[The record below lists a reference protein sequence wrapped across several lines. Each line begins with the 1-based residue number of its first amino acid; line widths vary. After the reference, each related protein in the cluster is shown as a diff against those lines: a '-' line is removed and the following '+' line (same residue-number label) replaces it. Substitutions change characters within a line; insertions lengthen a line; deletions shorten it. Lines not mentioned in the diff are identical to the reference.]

1 MIPDKKE
8 IIDIIQNN
16 MTDNLICRAL
26 EMRPEEITKFIC
38 GLANV
43 EGGYVLIG
51 VERDNGVLKVKGFQL
66 AFDTKTVMDDVSK
79 KLKGKILFEY
89 GHIYVLTKNVFAIK
103 VEKAE
108 QNILIDDMCYCYKNN
123 SIEVCREKKKN
134 SSTLFISYT
143 ECDAPIVDIIE
154 KKISEIQAAR
164 EKFRETET
172 YVTEAM
178 GAAVKSGVSVAAG
191 VAGGAAVASMAPSAA
206 MWVATTF
213 GTASTGTAISALHGA
228 VATKAALA
236 WLGGGA
242 LSAGGA
248 GVAGGQA
255 LLALA
260 GPIGWGIT
268 GVTTAASAIA
278 LGHKNKKIA
287 DEAIAEA
294 KKITIAGAE
303 VNETTAK
310 IQHLTDETV
319 LLMDALRD
327 MAQANRPLKGSNYLE
342 LSEDKQYR
350 LGTMVNNTLT
360 LAELLNKTI

>member
-1 MIPDKKE
+1 MLYAKPKKE
-8 IIDIIQNN
+8 ALAIHERAVTKYNAAYQKMERVGGHLYDKRCDCVTLIQ
-16 MTDNLICRAL
+16 
-26 EMRPEEITKFIC
+26 EIEF
-38 GLANV
+38 LV
-43 EGGYVLIG
+43 
-51 VERDNGVLKVKGFQL
+51 
-66 AFDTKTVMDDVSK
+66 
-79 KLKGKILFEY
+79 
-89 GHIYVLTKNVFAIK
+89 
-103 VEKAE
+103 
-108 QNILIDDMCYCYKNN
+108 N
-123 SIEVCREKKKN
+123 SIANRPKE
-134 SSTLFISYT
+134 F
-143 ECDAPIVDIIE
+143 E

-178 GAAVKSGVSVAAG
+178 EAAVKSGVSVVAG

-319 LLMDALRD
+319 MLMDALRD

>member
-1 MIPDKKE
+1 MLYAKPKKDALAIHERAVAKYNASFQKMERLGGRLYDKRCDCVTLIHE
-8 IIDIIQNN
+8 IEF
-16 MTDNLICRAL
+16 L
-26 EMRPEEITKFIC
+26 
-38 GLANV
+38 V
-43 EGGYVLIG
+43 
-51 VERDNGVLKVKGFQL
+51 
-66 AFDTKTVMDDVSK
+66 
-79 KLKGKILFEY
+79 
-89 GHIYVLTKNVFAIK
+89 
-103 VEKAE
+103 
-108 QNILIDDMCYCYKNN
+108 N
-123 SIEVCREKKKN
+123 SIANRPKE
-134 SSTLFISYT
+134 F
-143 ECDAPIVDIIE
+143 E

-164 EKFRETET
+164 EKFRETEA
-172 YVTEAM
+172 YATEAM
-178 GAAVKSGVSVAAG
+178 EAAVKSGVSVAAG

-278 LGHKNKKIA
+278 LGHKNKQIA

-303 VNETTAK
+303 VNETVAK

-319 LLMDALRD
+319 MLMDALKD
-327 MAQANRPLKGSNYLE
+327 MAQANRHLKGANYLE
-342 LSEDKQYR
+342 LSEDEQYQ
-350 LGTMVNNTLT
+350 LGTIVNNTLT

>member
-1 MIPDKKE
+1 MLYAKPKKE
-8 IIDIIQNN
+8 ALAIHERAVAKYNAAYQEMERVGGRLYDKRCDCV
-16 MTDNLICRAL
+16 TLIH
-26 EMRPEEITKFIC
+26 EIEF
-38 GLANV
+38 LV
-43 EGGYVLIG
+43 
-51 VERDNGVLKVKGFQL
+51 
-66 AFDTKTVMDDVSK
+66 
-79 KLKGKILFEY
+79 
-89 GHIYVLTKNVFAIK
+89 
-103 VEKAE
+103 
-108 QNILIDDMCYCYKNN
+108 N
-123 SIEVCREKKKN
+123 SIANRPKE
-134 SSTLFISYT
+134 F
-143 ECDAPIVDIIE
+143 E

-164 EKFRETET
+164 EKFRETEA
-172 YVTEAM
+172 YATEAM
-178 GAAVKSGVSVAAG
+178 EAAVKSSVSVAAG
-191 VAGGAAVASMAPSAA
+191 VAGGVAVASMAPSAA

-278 LGHKNKKIA
+278 LGHKNKQIA

-303 VNETTAK
+303 VSETTAK

-319 LLMDALRD
+319 MLMDALKD
-327 MAQANRPLKGSNYLE
+327 MTQANRPLKGANYLE
-342 LSEDKQYR
+342 LSEDEQYQ

>member
-1 MIPDKKE
+1 MLYAKPKKE
-8 IIDIIQNN
+8 ALAIHERAVTKYNAAYQKMERVGGHLYDKRCDCVTLIQ
-16 MTDNLICRAL
+16 
-26 EMRPEEITKFIC
+26 EIEF
-38 GLANV
+38 LV
-43 EGGYVLIG
+43 
-51 VERDNGVLKVKGFQL
+51 
-66 AFDTKTVMDDVSK
+66 
-79 KLKGKILFEY
+79 
-89 GHIYVLTKNVFAIK
+89 
-103 VEKAE
+103 
-108 QNILIDDMCYCYKNN
+108 N
-123 SIEVCREKKKN
+123 SIANRPKE
-134 SSTLFISYT
+134 F
-143 ECDAPIVDIIE
+143 E

-178 GAAVKSGVSVAAG
+178 EAAVKSGVSVVAG
-191 VAGGAAVASMAPSAA
+191 VAGGVAVASMAPSAA

-248 GVAGGQA
+248 GIAGGQA
-255 LLALA
+255 LLAMA

-268 GVTTAASAIA
+268 GISTAASAIA
-278 LGHKNKKIA
+278 LGNKNKEIA

-303 VNETTAK
+303 VNEATVK

-319 LLMDALRD
+319 MLMDALRD
-327 MAQANRPLKGSNYLE
+327 MTQANRPLKGSNYLE
-342 LSEDKQYR
+342 LSEDEQYR

>member
-1 MIPDKKE
+1 MLYAKPKKE
-8 IIDIIQNN
+8 ALAIHERAVTKYNAAYQKMERVGGHLYDKRCDCVTLIQ
-16 MTDNLICRAL
+16 
-26 EMRPEEITKFIC
+26 EIEF
-38 GLANV
+38 LV
-43 EGGYVLIG
+43 
-51 VERDNGVLKVKGFQL
+51 
-66 AFDTKTVMDDVSK
+66 
-79 KLKGKILFEY
+79 
-89 GHIYVLTKNVFAIK
+89 
-103 VEKAE
+103 
-108 QNILIDDMCYCYKNN
+108 N
-123 SIEVCREKKKN
+123 SIANRPKE
-134 SSTLFISYT
+134 F
-143 ECDAPIVDIIE
+143 E

-178 GAAVKSGVSVAAG
+178 EAAVKSGVSVAAG

-303 VNETTAK
+303 VNEATAK

>member
-1 MIPDKKE
+1 MLYAKPKKE
-8 IIDIIQNN
+8 ALAIHERAVTKYNAAYQKMERVGGHLYDKRCDCVTLIQ
-16 MTDNLICRAL
+16 
-26 EMRPEEITKFIC
+26 EIEF
-38 GLANV
+38 LV
-43 EGGYVLIG
+43 
-51 VERDNGVLKVKGFQL
+51 
-66 AFDTKTVMDDVSK
+66 
-79 KLKGKILFEY
+79 
-89 GHIYVLTKNVFAIK
+89 
-103 VEKAE
+103 
-108 QNILIDDMCYCYKNN
+108 N
-123 SIEVCREKKKN
+123 SIANRPKE
-134 SSTLFISYT
+134 F
-143 ECDAPIVDIIE
+143 E

-172 YVTEAM
+172 YVTEAIE
-178 GAAVKSGVSVAAG
+178 AAVKSGVSVVAG

-248 GVAGGQA
+248 GIAGGQA

-303 VNETTAK
+303 VNEATAK

-319 LLMDALRD
+319 MLMDALRD
-327 MAQANRPLKGSNYLE
+327 MAQASRPLKGSNYLE
-342 LSEDKQYR
+342 LSEDEQYR